1 MHIFFKVLME
11 RIREILTDLK
21 IEGYTQSSFAEEL
34 GKDQGT
40 VSKWLNGKMDV
51 PESIAI
57 IIEAKFGYRKE
68 WILDGKLP
76 KKIDR
81 KQELAEVARIAKLGR
96 DLDMVPEL
104 RDLLPDIKKLKE
116 DDYIVLITTI
126 KRFLGKK

>member
-1 MHIFFKVLME
+1 ME

-81 KQELAEVARIAKLGR
+81 KQELAEVARISKQGR
-96 DLDMVPEL
+96 DLDLVPEL

-116 DDYIVLITTI
+116 EDYNVLITTI

>member
-1 MHIFFKVLME
+1 ME
-11 RIREILTDLK
+11 RIREILTELK
-21 IEGYTQSSFAEEL
+21 NDGYTQSSFAEEL

-68 WILDGKLP
+68 WILNGDLP
-76 KKIDR
+76 KKIDQ
-81 KQELAEVARIAKLGR
+81 KKELAEVARIAKQGR
-96 DLDMVPEL
+96 DLDLVPEI

-116 DDYIVLITTI
+116 EDYNVLITTI

>member
-1 MHIFFKVLME
+1 ME

-21 IEGYTQSSFAEEL
+21 SEGYTQSSFAEEL

-81 KQELAEVARIAKLGR
+81 KQELAEVARISKQGR
-96 DLDMVPEL
+96 DLDLVPEI

-116 DDYIVLITTI
+116 EDYNVLITTI

>member
-1 MHIFFKVLME
+1 ME